1 MLSTVVILG
10 VLALGVIA
18 LALVIGLGAPREEE
32 LLQARLAEFAARDV
46 PVTLEEIELSIPF
59 TQRVIVPILR
69 QIAEFIGRFTPQSII
84 EDTRRRLELAGNP
97 AFLGLRLGAA
107 EFFVLQLLAGLGL
120 FGLAYVL
127 LLRAPPLQHWGFSL
141 ALGGLGFYYPR
152 LWLNQQIA
160 RRKKE
165 ILKTLP
171 DALDLL
177 VICVEAGLGFDA
189 AMQRVAERWNNELGK
204 AFARVLQEIALGRS
218 RKDALRD
225 MAARVDLPEMTTFVA
240 AIIQAEQLGV
250 SIAKVLHIQADQ
262 MRLRRRQRA
271 EELARQAPVKML
283 FPLVFLIFPALF
295 VVLLGPAL
303 LIVIKQFG
311 GGFLP

>member
-1 MLSTVVILG
+1 MISLILVLV
-10 VLALGVIA
+10 VLALGIIA

-32 LLQARLAEFAARDV
+32 VLEARLQEFAARDV
-46 PVTLEEIELSIPF
+46 PITLEEIELSIPF

-69 QIAEFIGRFTPQSII
+69 QIAEFISRFTPHSII
-84 EDTRRRLELAGNP
+84 ENIRRRLELAGNP
-97 AFLGLRLGAA
+97 VRLGAA
-107 EFFVLQLLAGLGL
+107 EFFAVQVLAGIGL
-120 FGLAYVL
+120 FGVTHVL
-127 LLRAPPLQHWGFSL
+127 LLRAPPLQRWALSL
-141 ALGGLGFYYPR
+141 AIGGIGFYYPM

-177 VICVEAGLGFDA
+177 VICVEAGLGVDA

-262 MRLRRRQRA
+262 MRMRRRQRA
-271 EELARQAPVKML
+271 EELARQAPIKML
-283 FPLVFLIFPALF
+283 FPLVFLIFPAIF

-311 GGFLP
+311 GG

>member
-1 MLSTVVILG
+1 MLSLIVVLVILA
-10 VLALGVIA
+10 VGVIA

-32 LLQARLAEFAARDV
+32 VLQARLAEFAARDV
-46 PVTLEEIELSIPF
+46 PVTLEDIELSIPF
-59 TQRVIVPILR
+59 TQRVIVPLLR
-69 QIAEFIGRFTPQSII
+69 QIAAFITRFTPQSII

-97 AFLGLRLGAA
+97 ARLGAA
-107 EFFVLQLLAGLGL
+107 EFFVMRLLVGLFL
-120 FGLAYVL
+120 FGLLHVL
-127 LLRAPPLQHWGFSL
+127 LLRAPPLQRWVLSL
-141 ALGGLGFYYPR
+141 AVGGLGFYFPM

-160 RRKKE
+160 RRKRE

-189 AMQRVAERWNNELGK
+189 AMQKVAERWSHNELGR
-204 AFARVLQEIALGRS
+204 AFARVLHEIALGRS

-225 MAARVDLPEMTTFVA
+225 MAARVDLPEVTTFVA

-271 EELARQAPVKML
+271 EELARQAPIKML
-283 FPLVFLIFPALF
+283 FPLVFLIFPAMF

-303 LIVIKQFG
+303 LIVLKQFG

>member
-1 MLSTVVILG
+1 MLSLILLIG
-10 VLALGVIA
+10 ILALGVIA

-32 LLQARLAEFAARDV
+32 VLQARLAEFAARDV

-69 QIAEFIGRFTPQSII
+69 QIAEFISRFTPQSII

-97 AFLGLRLGAA
+97 VRLGAA
-107 EFFVLQLLAGLGL
+107 EFFVLRILAGMGL
-120 FGLAYVL
+120 FGLAHVL
-127 LLRAPPLQHWGFSL
+127 LWQAPVVQRWALSL
-141 ALGGLGFYYPR
+141 ALGGIGFYYPM

-189 AMQRVAERWNNELGK
+189 AMKRVAERWNNELGK
-204 AFARVLQEIALGRS
+204 AFGRVLQEIALGRS

-271 EELARQAPVKML
+271 EELARQAPIKML
-283 FPLVFLIFPALF
+283 FPLVFLIFPAIF

>member
-1 MLSTVVILG
+1 MLSLILIIG
-10 VLALGVIA
+10 ILALGVIA

-32 LLQARLAEFAARDV
+32 VLQARLAEYAARDV

-69 QIAEFIGRFTPQSII
+69 QIAEFISRFTPQSII

-97 AFLGLRLGAA
+97 VRLDAA
-107 EFFVLQLLAGLGL
+107 EFFVLRILAGLGL

-127 LLRAPPLQHWGFSL
+127 LWRAPVVQRWALSL
-141 ALGGLGFYYPR
+141 ALGGIGFYYPM

-204 AFARVLQEIALGRS
+204 AFARVLREIALGRS

-250 SIAKVLHIQADQ
+250 SIAKVL
-262 MRLRRRQRA
+262 
-271 EELARQAPVKML
+271 
-283 FPLVFLIFPALF
+283 
-295 VVLLGPAL
+295 
-303 LIVIKQFG
+303 
-311 GGFLP
+311 

>member
-1 MLSTVVILG
+1 MLSLILILG
-10 VLALGVIA
+10 ILAMGVLA

-32 LLQARLAEFAARDV
+32 VLQARLAEFAARDV

-69 QIAEFIGRFTPQSII
+69 QIAEFISRFTPQSII

-97 AFLGLRLGAA
+97 VRLGAA
-107 EFFVLQLLAGLGL
+107 EFFVLQIFAGIAL
-120 FGLAYVL
+120 FGLVHLL
-127 LLRAPPLQHWGFSL
+127 LLRAPPTQRWALSL
-141 ALGGLGFYYPR
+141 AIGGIGFYYPR

-271 EELARQAPVKML
+271 EELARQAPIKML
-283 FPLVFLIFPALF
+283 FPLVFLIFPAMF

-311 GGFLP
+311 GGFVP

>member
-1 MLSTVVILG
+1 MLGTILTLAI
-10 VLALGVIA
+10 LALGAIA
-18 LALVIGLGAPREEE
+18 IVLVIGLSAPREEE

-69 QIAEFIGRFTPQSII
+69 QIAEFISRFTPQSII
-84 EDTRRRLELAGNP
+84 QDTRRRLELAGNP
-97 AFLGLRLGAA
+97 GRLGAA
-107 EFFVLQLLAGLGL
+107 EFFVLQLVAGLVL
-120 FGLAYVL
+120 FGITHL
-127 LLRAPPLQHWGFSL
+127 LVLRAPPAQRWGLSL
-141 ALGGLGFYYPR
+141 AVGGLGFYYPR
-152 LWLNQQIA
+152 FWLNRQIA

-189 AMQRVAERWNNELGK
+189 AMQRVAERWNNELGR
-204 AFARVLQEIALGRS
+204 AFARVLHEIALGRS

-271 EELARQAPVKML
+271 EELARQAPIKML
-283 FPLVFLIFPALF
+283 FPLVFLIFPAMF

-303 LIVIKQFG
+303 LILLKQFG

>member
-1 MLSTVVILG
+1 MLSLIVVLVI
-10 VLALGVIA
+10 LALGVIA

-32 LLQARLAEFAARDV
+32 VLQARLAEFAARDV
-46 PVTLEEIELSIPF
+46 PVTLEDIELSIPF
-59 TQRVIVPILR
+59 TQRVIVPLLR
-69 QIAEFIGRFTPQSII
+69 QIAAFITRFTPQSII

-97 AFLGLRLGAA
+97 VRLGAA
-107 EFFVLQLLAGLGL
+107 EFFVMRLLVGLFL
-120 FGLAYVL
+120 FGLLQVL
-127 LLRAPPLQHWGFSL
+127 LLRAPPLQRWVLSL
-141 ALGGLGFYYPR
+141 AVGGLGFYLPM

-160 RRKKE
+160 RRKRE

-189 AMQRVAERWNNELGK
+189 AMQKVAERWNNELGR
-204 AFARVLQEIALGRS
+204 AFARVLHEIALGRS

-271 EELARQAPVKML
+271 EELARQAPIKML
-283 FPLVFLIFPALF
+283 FPLVFLIFPAMF

-303 LIVIKQFG
+303 LIVLKQFG

>member
-1 MLSTVVILG
+1 MISLILVLV
-10 VLALGVIA
+10 VLALGIIA

-32 LLQARLAEFAARDV
+32 VLEARLQEFAARDV
-46 PVTLEEIELSIPF
+46 PITLEEIELSIPF

-69 QIAEFIGRFTPQSII
+69 QIAEFISRFTPHSII
-84 EDTRRRLELAGNP
+84 ENIRRRLELAGNP
-97 AFLGLRLGAA
+97 VRLGAA
-107 EFFVLQLLAGLGL
+107 EFFAVQVLAGIGL
-120 FGLAYVL
+120 FGVTHVL
-127 LLRAPPLQHWGFSL
+127 LLRAPPLQRWALSL
-141 ALGGLGFYYPR
+141 AIGGIGFYYPM

-262 MRLRRRQRA
+262 MRMRRRQRA
-271 EELARQAPVKML
+271 EELARQAPIKML
-283 FPLVFLIFPALF
+283 FPLVFLIFPAIF

-311 GGFLP
+311 GG

>member
-1 MLSTVVILG
+1 MISLTLLVVILAIG
-10 VLALGVIA
+10 AIA
-18 LALVIGLGAPREEE
+18 LILIIGLSAPREEE
-32 LLQARLAEFAARDV
+32 VLQARLSEFAAREV
-46 PVTLEEIELSIPF
+46 PVTLEEVELSIPF

-69 QIAEFIGRFTPQSII
+69 QVAEFIIRFTPQSII

-97 AFLGLRLGAA
+97 GRLGAA
-107 EFFVLQLLAGLGL
+107 EFFVLRIILGLGL
-120 FGLAYVL
+120 ASLIYVL
-127 LLRAPPLQHWGFSL
+127 LLRAPSLQRWGLSL
-141 ALGGLGFYYPR
+141 AVGGLAFYYP
-152 LWLNQQIA
+152 LIWLNQQIA
-160 RRKKE
+160 RRKRE

-171 DALDLL
+171 DALDLM

-204 AFARVLQEIALGRS
+204 AFARALQEIALGRS

-225 MAARVDLPEMTTFVA
+225 MAARADLPEMTTFVA

-271 EELARQAPVKML
+271 EELARQAPIKML
-283 FPLVFLIFPALF
+283 FPLVFLIFPSIF

-311 GGFLP
+311 TGFLP

>member
-1 MLSTVVILG
+1 MPGLILILG
-10 VLALGVIA
+10 VIVLGVIA
-18 LALVIGLGAPREEE
+18 LALVVGLGAPREEE
-32 LLQARLAEFAARDV
+32 VLQARLAEFAARDV

-69 QIAEFIGRFTPQSII
+69 QIAEFISRFTPQSIL

-97 AFLGLRLGAA
+97 VRLGAG
-107 EFFVLQLLAGLGL
+107 EFFALRIIAGLGL
-120 FGLAYVL
+120 FGIAQVL
-127 LLRAPPLQHWGFSL
+127 LLRAPALQRWGLSL
-141 ALGGLGFYYPR
+141 AIGGLGFYYPM
-152 LWLNQQIA
+152 LWLNRQIA

-189 AMQRVAERWNNELGK
+189 AMQRVAERWNNELGR

-271 EELARQAPVKML
+271 EELARQAPIKML
-283 FPLVFLIFPALF
+283 FPLVFLIFPAMF